1 MKNIAFLSILL
12 VLFSACEK
20 DIELDLK
27 ELPPTLTIEAKLSNQ
42 SSKSLVKISM
52 SKGLSGNQ
60 AFEYPHITDAQVTI
74 TDSQGNQIVLSPDA
88 HGVYKSI
95 YAAGLQ
101 GKIYKLDVGRGDK
114 HATAEATMPEPVQI
128 IDFKRVFVN
137 GESFLDVYFD
147 DNPNQ
152 DDYYKIQLTTTE
164 QNGSSYNSREILTD
178 DFNYD
183 TNQHKLR
190 LSMEV
195 YDSGVPNTTYTL
207 RLCHINELMYHY
219 FKTLRDIQGA
229 GYGTTPFTTS
239 VPGNP
244 NTNVEGGI
252 GYFSA
257 ESVWE
262 LSKNSLD

>member
-20 DIELDLK
+20 EIELDLK
-27 ELPPTLTIEAKLSNQ
+27 ELPPTLTIEAELTNQ
-42 SSKSLVKISM
+42 SSKSHVKISM

-60 AFEYPHITDAQVTI
+60 AFEYPYITDAQVTI
-74 TDSQGNQIVLSPDA
+74 TDSQGNQMVFTPNA
-88 HGVYKSI
+88 HGVYKSPT
-95 YAAGLQ
+95 ATGLQ
-101 GKIYKLDVGRGDK
+101 GENYTLNVIRGDK
-114 HATAEATMPEPVQI
+114 HATAEGKMPASIQI
-128 IDFKRVFVN
+128 LDFRKVIVN
-137 GESFLDVYFD
+137 GKRYLDVYFN

-152 DDYYKIQLTTTE
+152 ENYYKIQLTTTE
-164 QNGSSYNSREILTD
+164 QNGSSYKSREILTD
-178 DFNYD
+178 DFDYD
-183 TNQHKLR
+183 TNLHRLR
-190 LSMEV
+190 LPLHV
-195 YDSGVPNTTYTL
+195 YDTGLPNTTYTL
-207 RLCHINELMYHY
+207 RLCHINKLIYNY
-219 FKTLRDIQGA
+219 FKTLRDIQDA

-257 ESVWE
+257 ETVSE